1 MSRVAVVT
9 GAAGGIGSVT
19 CDVLET
25 KGWDIVAVDARP
37 LERPGAVRLD
47 IADAEAVSEALS
59 GLAQVDGL
67 VNIAAI
73 QHYKS
78 LAETTHGDWARV
90 LEVNLGGP
98 FNCLKAVYDQLVSSR
113 GSVVNVGSVHGQA
126 TSSSIAAY
134 AASKG
139 GMAAFTRAVAVEMGP
154 LGVRSNIVLPGAIDT
169 PALRQGFARGLST
182 ERSLT
187 DRTPTRSVGRP
198 EDVAKVIAFLI
209 DNEESQF
216 VSGAEFVIDGGALA
230 QLSTE

>member
-9 GAAGGIGSVT
+9 GAAGAIGSVT

-25 KGWDIVAVDARP
+25 KGWDIVAVDDRP
-37 LERPGAVRLD
+37 LERPGSVRLD

-59 GLAQVDGL
+59 GLTQVEAL

-78 LAETTHGDWARV
+78 LPETTHGDWTRV
-90 LEVNLGGP
+90 LEVNLSGP
-98 FNCLKAVYDQLVSSR
+98 FNCLKAVYEQLVSSR
-113 GSVVNVGSVHGQA
+113 GSVVNVGSVHGRS

-139 GMAAFTRAVAVEMGP
+139 GLAAFTRAVAVEMGP
-154 LGVRSNIVLPGAIDT
+154 LGVRSNIVLPGAIDS

-182 ERSLT
+182 ERSLV
-187 DRTPTRSVGRP
+187 DRTPSRSVGNP
-198 EDVAKVIAFLI
+198 QDVAKAIAFLI
-209 DNEESQF
+209 DGQESGF
-216 VSGAEFVIDGGALA
+216 VTGAEFVIDGGALA

>member
-1 MSRVAVVT
+1 MSRAAVVT

-19 CDVLET
+19 CQVLES
-25 KGWDIVAVDARP
+25 KGWEVVAVDVGP
-37 LERPGAVRLD
+37 CERAGAVQLD
-47 IADAEAVSEALS
+47 IADVAAVSRALS
-59 GLAQVDGL
+59 GLTRVDAL
-67 VNIAAI
+67 VNIAAV

-78 LAETTHGDWARV
+78 LAETTHSDWARV
-90 LEVNLGGP
+90 LDVNLSGP

-139 GMAAFTRAVAVEMGP
+139 GLAAFTRAVAVEMGP

-182 ERSLT
+182 ERALA
-187 DRTPTRSVGRP
+187 DRTPSRSVGRP
-198 EDVAKVIAFLI
+198 EDVAKAIAFLI
-209 DNEESQF
+209 DEEEARF
-216 VSGAEFVIDGGALA
+216 VTGAEFVIDGGALA

>member
-25 KGWDIVAVDARP
+25 RGWEVVAVDDRP
-37 LERPGAVRLD
+37 LERPGALQVD
-47 IADAEAVSEALS
+47 IADAEAVSKALS
-59 GLAQVDGL
+59 GLPQVEAL

-73 QHYKS
+73 QLYKS
-78 LAETTHGDWARV
+78 LAETTHGDWTRV
-90 LEVNLGGP
+90 LEVNLTGP

-134 AASKG
+134 AAAKG
-139 GMAAFTRAVAVEMGP
+139 GLAAFTRAVAVEMGP

-169 PALRQGFARGLST
+169 PALREGFDRGLST
-182 ERSLT
+182 YQSLV
-187 DRTPTRSVGRP
+187 DRTPTRSIGTP
-198 EDVAKVIAFLI
+198 EDVAKMISFLI
-209 DNEESQF
+209 DRGESQF
-216 VSGAEFVIDGGALA
+216 VTGSEFTVDGGALS